1 MITIVSGTN
10 RVGSRTLQV
19 ALIYKEIFEQQ
30 GEKVNLVDLAA
41 IDISAQND
49 NMAKLQN
56 EVLFDTSKYV
66 FVAPEYN
73 GSFPGILKLMIDKS
87 EIRKTMWHKKAMLVG
102 VASGRA
108 GNLRG
113 LDHLTNILNYLKIAV
128 LPNKIPFS
136 GIESVLDAE
145 GKFASQSNY
154 DLATAQVQEFIK
166 F

>member
-10 RVGSRTLQV
+10 RVGSKTLIV
-19 ALIYKEIFEQQ
+19 AKIYKEIFEQL
-30 GEKVNLVDLAA
+30 GEQVHLVDLAA
-41 IDISAQND
+41 VDVTANDGTMATLQND
-49 NMAKLQN
+49 
-56 EVLFDTSKYV
+56 VLFDTTKYV

-136 GIESVLDAE
+136 AIESVLDAE
-145 GKFASQSNY
+145 GKFASQANH